1 MSTDGSAQ
9 FALPLAASHE
19 NCCGH
24 IPGQFRM
31 IQVVTTEPSTR
42 RDSQQLAQSKK
53 NISLSAS
60 MGRKFKYSLQSPSF
74 YRAVAGSA
82 IFLLLWYLLVDVYGV
97 WRFSE
102 LPGLVPTLV
111 EWFSLNPTFGVS
123 IFTSLYWEH
132 VWASVQRV
140 IIAFSIAVV
149 AGMALGIAM
158 GWRRIF
164 EAFSFPLLE
173 LMRPLPI
180 LAWIP
185 LILFLVPGQEP
196 PVIVLTTLAAF
207 FVTVLNTYLG
217 VRSIPNDYFRA
228 AHSLGFSQWQI
239 LRHVI
244 IPGALP
250 HVFIGLQIAMA
261 ACWFSLVAAEIVSG
275 TSGLGYRVWEGYY
288 YVQPPTII
296 IGMASL
302 GILGSVSSALVRF
315 VGQRLMQWRTST
327 LGS

>member
-1 MSTDGSAQ
+1 MLLGVG
-9 FALPLAASHE
+9 L
-19 NCCGH
+19 
-24 IPGQFRM
+24 
-31 IQVVTTEPSTR
+31 
-42 RDSQQLAQSKK
+42 
-53 NISLSAS
+53 
-60 MGRKFKYSLQSPSF
+60 
-74 YRAVAGSA
+74 
-82 IFLLLWYLLVDVYGV
+82 FLLAWLLLVDLYGV
-97 WRFSE
+97 WRFRE
-102 LPGLVPTLV
+102 LPALIPTLI
-111 EWFSLNPTFGVS
+111 EWFSPEPLFGVS
-123 IFTSLYWEH
+123 IFTGLYWQR

-140 IIAFSIAVV
+140 LIAFTIAVI
-149 AGMALGIAM
+149 AGITVGIAM

-164 EAFSFPLLE
+164 QGFTFPLLE

-217 VRSIPNDYFRA
+217 VRSIPRDFLRA
-228 AHSLGFSQWQI
+228 AYSLGFSQSQI
-239 LRHVI
+239 LVHVI

-250 HVFIGLQIAMA
+250 HVFVGLQIAMA

-275 TSGLGYRVWEGYY
+275 TAGLGYRIWEGYY

-302 GILGSVSSALVRF
+302 GILGYVSSAMVRF
-315 VGQRLMQWRTST
+315 VGDRLMQWRTST
-327 LGS
+327 LGT